1 MLALTRQ
8 VNESIRL
15 VEADVVITVVR
26 IAADRVRLAIS
37 APDQLTILR
46 EEIVEQSKGSDL
58 RQVARRLRKGAANV

>member
-46 EEIVEQSKGSDL
+46 EEIVEKSKGSDL
-58 RQVARRLRKGAANV
+58 RQVSRRLRKGAANV

>member
-26 IAADRVRLAIS
+26 IATDRVRLAIS

-46 EEIVEQSKGSDL
+46 EEIVEKSKGSDL
-58 RQVARRLRKGAANV
+58 RQVARRLRRAANA